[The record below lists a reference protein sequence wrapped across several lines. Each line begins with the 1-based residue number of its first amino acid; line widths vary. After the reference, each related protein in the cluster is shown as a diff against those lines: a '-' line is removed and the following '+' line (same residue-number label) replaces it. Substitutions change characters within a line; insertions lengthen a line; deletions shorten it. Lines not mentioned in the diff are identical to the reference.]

1 MACPKCSRK
10 RYDEKVIKK
19 GKRNFLI
26 RECLGCQTQYNLTV
40 VRKSKLTNEWLE
52 VDNEVDDK

>member
-19 GKRNFLI
+19 GKRAFLI
-26 RECLGCQTQYNLTV
+26 RQCLGCDTQYALV
-40 VRKSKLTNEWLE
+40 EVRKSKVTNEWIELE
-52 VDNEVDDK
+52 DKDK

>member
-19 GKRNFLI
+19 GKRAFLV
-26 RECLGCQTQYNLTV
+26 RQCLGCSTQYSLIE
-40 VRKSKLTNEWLE
+40 VRKSKLTNEWIE
-52 VDNEVDDK
+52 KED

>member
-1 MACPKCSRK
+1 MCPKCSRK

-26 RECLGCQTQYNLTV
+26 RQCLGCSTQYDLKE
-40 VRKSKLTNEWLE
+40 VRKSTLTNEWIE
-52 VDNEVDDK
+52 KEDK